1 MIEFLCIACIN
12 RKNSSMKFI
21 LIGLLFISS
30 LRAAEERFVEK
41 IRFSKDLTVVVATGD
56 FEPQGIGSFTVRFY
70 RADDEAVRQDFDV
83 DNFVA
88 GILLER
94 DGVIEKVEML
104 DIDGDASKEL
114 IIAVRSIGSGAYL
127 SGFALTL
134 RNEVV
139 QIVAQDPGM
148 LKDANAALELG
159 RIARSKK

>member
-1 MIEFLCIACIN
+1 
-12 RKNSSMKFI
+12 MKFI
-21 LIGLLFISS
+21 LMGLLFIAS
-30 LRAAEERFVEK
+30 LRAAEERFLEK
-41 IRFSKDLTVVVATGD
+41 IRFSKDLTVVVASGD

-70 RADDEAVRQDFDV
+70 RANDEAVIQDFDV

-148 LKDANAALELG
+148 LKDANVALEL
-159 RIARSKK
+159 RKIARSKK

>member
-1 MIEFLCIACIN
+1 
-12 RKNSSMKFI
+12 MKFI
-21 LIGLLFISS
+21 LISLLFISS
-30 LRAAEERFVEK
+30 LQAAEARFIKK

-70 RADDEAVRQDFDV
+70 RADDQAVSKGFDV

-94 DGVIEKVEML
+94 DGVIEKIEMM

-114 IIAVRSIGSGAYL
+114 IIAVRCVGSGAYL

-134 RNEVV
+134 RNETV

-148 LKDANAALELG
+148 LHDANVALELG
-159 RIARSKK
+159 KIARSKK

>member
-1 MIEFLCIACIN
+1 MIEFLCVSCLK

-30 LRAAEERFVEK
+30 LQAAEERFLKK
-41 IRFSKDLTVVVATGD
+41 IRFSKNLTVVVATGD
-56 FEPQGIGSFTVRFY
+56 FEPQVIGSFTVRFY
-70 RADDEAVRQDFDV
+70 RANDEAVSKGFDV

-94 DGVIEKVEML
+94 DGVIEKVEMM
-104 DIDGDASKEL
+104 DIDGDLSKEL
-114 IIAVRSIGSGAYL
+114 IISVRCAGSGAYL

-134 RNEVV
+134 RNETV
-139 QIVAQDPGM
+139 QILAQDPGM
-148 LKDANAALELG
+148 LKDANVALELG

>member
-30 LRAAEERFVEK
+30 LQAVEERFLEK
-41 IRFSKDLTVVVATGD
+41 IRFSKDLTVVVASGD

-70 RADDEAVRQDFDV
+70 RSNDEAVSQDFDV

-94 DGVIEKVEML
+94 DGVIEKVEIM
-104 DIDGDASKEL
+104 DIDGDASDGIRFFEPLGEL
-114 IIAVRSIGSGAYL
+114 VGVMS
-127 SGFALTL
+127 
-134 RNEVV
+134 
-139 QIVAQDPGM
+139 
-148 LKDANAALELG
+148 
-159 RIARSKK
+159 